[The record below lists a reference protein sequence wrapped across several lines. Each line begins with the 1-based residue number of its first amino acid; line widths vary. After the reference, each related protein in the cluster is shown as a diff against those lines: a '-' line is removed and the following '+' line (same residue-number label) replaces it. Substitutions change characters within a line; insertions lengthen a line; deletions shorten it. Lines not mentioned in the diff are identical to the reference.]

1 MRQTRLSGDK
11 GFLCGAL
18 QDRAFSEDAFGSLY
32 CGHSDDEIGRQLADA
47 LDLFARSIVNSATIM
62 APNRIILTGSLF
74 ESPEVR
80 KALIQACAS
89 YDASLGQDRIIYSE
103 LAQKEHYIG
112 AAAIC
117 TKMLLFS

>member
-1 MRQTRLSGDK
+1 M
-11 GFLCGAL
+11 
-18 QDRAFSEDAFGSLY
+18 
-32 CGHSDDEIGRQLADA
+32 ADA

-62 APNRIILTGSLF
+62 APNRIILTGNLF